1 MKKLFSIV
9 LVVVLLL
16 SMLSL
21 AGCQAKTY
29 ELAMITDIGDIDDKS
44 FNQGTWEGL
53 RDYAVEHK
61 ITHKYYK
68 PTEASTD
75 AYSAAI
81 DLAVSSGAKVV
92 VTPGFLF
99 EEAIYIAQDKYPE
112 IMFILLDGVPHD
124 ANYENFKTGPNVF
137 PVVYAE
143 EHCGYLA
150 GYAAVVDGYRNLGYQ
165 GGMAVP
171 AVCRYGFGYVQGAND
186 AARDLG
192 LAKGSIK
199 IMYNYSGDF
208 ADTPAS
214 QTRAAGWYQAGTEVI
229 FAAGGKVG
237 NSVMSAAEAANKAV
251 IGVDVDQ
258 SAESPTVIS
267 SAMKGLATMV
277 QYGLKGFYAGKFPGG
292 EAVTVGAESNAV
304 SLAPFSTSKWKTFS
318 QADYDALFA
327 KLANGT
333 IVPEKDLDRTNPTEL
348 KLDYVKLTFVE

>member
-9 LVVVLLL
+9 LVVVLLV

-29 ELAMITDIGDIDDKS
+29 ELAMITDVGDIDDKS

-68 PTEASTD
+68 PLEVSTD
-75 AYSAAI
+75 AYLSAI
-81 DLAVSSGAKVV
+81 DLAVSSGAKVI
-92 VTPGFLF
+92 VTPGFMF
-99 EEAIYIAQDKYPE
+99 EEAIFIAQDRYPE
-112 IMFILLDGVPHD
+112 VMFILLDGQPQD
-124 ANYENFKTGPNVF
+124 ADYNKRIEKNVYA
-137 PVVYAE
+137 VIYAE

-171 AVCRYGFGYVQGAND
+171 AVCRYGFGFVQGAND
-186 AARDLG
+186 AAKGLG
-192 LAKGSIK
+192 LAKGDVK

-277 QYGLKGFYAGKFPGG
+277 QYGLKEFYAGKFPGG
-292 EAVTVGAESNAV
+292 QVVTVGAESNAV

-333 IVPEKDLDRTNPTEL
+333 LAPEKDNDRTNPSEL
-348 KLDYVKLTFVE
+348 KLDYIKLTFVE